1 MKRIYSIFLILFP
14 LFYGSQ
20 SYAQKSVLETI
31 VLDAGHGGKDPGAL
45 GTGRYSKTEKHIA
58 LEVVL
63 KLGGYLK
70 EAFPNMKIIYTR
82 TDDTFPTLK
91 DRTNLANNSNADL
104 FLSIH
109 CDSFTKSSAKGCSSH
124 VMGLRYT
131 EANLRVAQ
139 KENSVIYLEDN
150 YEENYDG
157 FDPNSPESIIA
168 FSLSQTTYLN
178 QSILIAQ
185 KIQEQFR
192 TRVNRTDRGVKQT
205 PLWVTRATSMPS
217 VLVELGFISNP
228 EEEDFLNSE
237 NGQIY
242 MASAIFRA
250 IKEYKKELELPI
262 YIKDSVMIMPLISK
276 DSIEL
281 ITEKNSNENEKDV
294 IFKVQISTSLKAKNL
309 DDIAGFKVE
318 KFIENS
324 VYKYT
329 IGNEISLEAAK
340 LLRNKA
346 IQNGY
351 NDAFV
356 IAFLK
361 NEKVSISDA
370 LNYQNLNK

>member
-1 MKRIYSIFLILFP
+1 
-14 LFYGSQ
+14 
-20 SYAQKSVLETI
+20 
-31 VLDAGHGGKDPGAL
+31 
-45 GTGRYSKTEKHIA
+45 
-58 LEVVL
+58 
-63 KLGGYLK
+63 
-70 EAFPNMKIIYTR
+70 
-82 TDDTFPTLK
+82 
-91 DRTNLANNSNADL
+91 
-104 FLSIH
+104 
-109 CDSFTKSSAKGCSSH
+109 
-124 VMGLRYT
+124 
-131 EANLRVAQ
+131 
-139 KENSVIYLEDN
+139 
-150 YEENYDG
+150 
-157 FDPNSPESIIA
+157 
-168 FSLSQTTYLN
+168 
-178 QSILIAQ
+178 
-185 KIQEQFR
+185 
-192 TRVNRTDRGVKQT
+192 
-205 PLWVTRATSMPS
+205 
-217 VLVELGFISNP
+217 
-228 EEEDFLNSE
+228 
-237 NGQIY
+237 
-242 MASAIFRA
+242 
-250 IKEYKKELELPI
+250 
-262 YIKDSVMIMPLISK
+262 MIMPLNSK